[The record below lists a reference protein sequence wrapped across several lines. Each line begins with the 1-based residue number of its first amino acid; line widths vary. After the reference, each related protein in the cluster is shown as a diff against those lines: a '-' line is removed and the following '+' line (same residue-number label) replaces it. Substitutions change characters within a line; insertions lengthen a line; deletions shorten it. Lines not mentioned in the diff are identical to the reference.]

1 MIKAEKLGFSYSP
14 NGPSILKD
22 INLEIAEHGIIAIIG
37 PNGSGK
43 STLAKLL
50 NGLYLPD
57 AGRVVVDGIDS
68 HLPQY
73 RPLRRQKVKLLFPEA
88 EKQFIS
94 GTVEEDVAVGS
105 ENLNLP
111 ANEIRVRVDNALK
124 LLSMEDLA
132 KYPPYL
138 LSAGQ
143 KQKVG

>member
-1 MIKAEKLGFSYSP
+1 M
-14 NGPSILKD
+14 
-22 INLEIAEHGIIAIIG
+22 
-37 PNGSGK
+37 
-43 STLAKLL
+43 
-50 NGLYLPD
+50 
-57 AGRVVVDGIDS
+57 VDGIDS

-73 RPLRRQKVKLLFPEA
+73 RPLIKQKVKLLFPEA

-94 GTVEEDVAVGS
+94 GTVEEDVAFGS